1 MGGRRIV
8 SASAAR
14 DARRKRPLHG
24 DRRGA
29 GRYDQGYT
37 IFLVKTAVSIPDA
50 IFDSAERV
58 IERLG
63 ISRSELYA
71 RAVSA
76 FVEAHRTDGVTEAL
90 DRVHSDHTGD
100 LDPVLRELQAASLP
114 REEW

>member
-1 MGGRRIV
+1 M
-8 SASAAR
+8 SASAAKN
-14 DARRKRPLHG
+14 ALTS
-24 DRRGA
+24 DRCTAIHTAPNG
-29 GRYDQGYT
+29 YDQGYALV
-37 IFLVKTAVSIPDA
+37 LVKTAVSIPDA

-58 IERLG
+58 TERLG

-90 DRVHSDHTGD
+90 DRVHANHTGD

>member
-1 MGGRRIV
+1 MPRE
-8 SASAAR
+8 
-14 DARRKRPLHG
+14 
-24 DRRGA
+24 
-29 GRYDQGYT
+29 RYDQGYT
-37 IFLVKTAVSIPDA
+37 IVLVKTAVSIPDA

-100 LDPVLRELQAASLP
+100 LDPVLQELQAASLP